1 MALEDIIGRVSDL
14 AQAGA
19 AKAKAIT
26 EITKLKVNNAAE
38 EDTIRKA
45 YIEIGKMYYKDRV
58 MAPDAQFAPMC
69 AKITACKEKIEANN
83 QRIAEIKAA
92 DNIKEEDIPADVE
105 PVVAIEETTE

>member
-1 MALEDIIGRVSDL
+1 MALEDIIDRVSDL

-19 AKAKAIT
+19 AKAKAVA

-83 QRIAEIKAA
+83 QRIAELKAA
-92 DNIKEEDIPADVE
+92 DDIKEDDIPADVE
-105 PVVAIEETTE
+105 PVEAIEETAE

>member
-1 MALEDIIGRVSDL
+1 MAFEDIIGRVSDL

-58 MAPDAQFAPMC
+58 MAPDAQFAPLC
-69 AKITACKEKIEANN
+69 AKITASKEKIEANN

-92 DNIKEEDIPADVE
+92 DDIKEEDLPAGTEIVA
-105 PVVAIEETTE
+105 VVEETAE